1 MKHLY
6 TFFALMAAAAIS
18 VPVAA
23 QESEAESAATDR
35 TPSIAL
41 APIALA
47 NAIAGEPAKR
57 RPLARLRSPLCL
69 AVAAQDEGFAR
80 TVAKRIIDNAK
91 ASGVK
96 TRRAGCKPN
105 ALVTFS
111 DDALNQISAYRA
123 EGRKVFRR
131 MSEREIDAALAGRD
145 PAYVFQAVEATPRI
159 MEGDAPW
166 LDSAQNWTKE
176 RSYVRTPEDM
186 LSTLVVIEAGA
197 IDGLSPVQI
206 ADYASLRLLAPTGEV
221 AADGARTPDTILS
234 LFAAPA
240 EAPSEM
246 TRADRAYLTSL
257 YKLPRT
263 AFAAEVL
270 EEAAQVAS
278 R

>member
-1 MKHLY
+1 MKHRY
-6 TFFALMAAAAIS
+6 TFFALVAAAAFS
-18 VPVAA
+18 GPVAA
-23 QESEAESAATDR
+23 QESQAESAATDR
-35 TPSIAL
+35 TPPIAL

-69 AVAAQDEGFAR
+69 AVAAQDEAFAR

-91 ASGVK
+91 AAGVK

-111 DDALNQISAYRA
+111 DDAFNQISAYRA

-176 RSYVRTPEDM
+176 RAYVRTPEDM

-206 ADYASLRLLAPTGEV
+206 ADYASLRLLAPTGEL
-221 AADGARTPDTILS
+221 AADDARAPDTILS
-234 LFAAPA
+234 LFAAPDK
-240 EAPSEM
+240 APSEM

-270 EEAAQVAS
+270 EEAEQVAS